1 MMTEL
6 WWKAFLGAIVTTAAA
21 KALGCRWGMFL
32 LFAAAFSGCAAALIL
47 LTVISGF
54 LQEKRKNEK

>member
-21 KALGCRWGMFL
+21 KALGCRWGIFL
-32 LFAAAFSGCAAALIL
+32 LFAAAFSGWAVAFIL
-47 LTVISGF
+47 LAVISGF
-54 LQEKRKNEK
+54 LERRKNEK

>member
-21 KALGCRWGMFL
+21 KVLGCRWGMFL
-32 LFAAAFSGCAAALIL
+32 LFAAAFSGWTAMLIL

-54 LQEKRKNEK
+54 LGRKKNEK

>member
-6 WWKAFLGAIVTTAAA
+6 WWKAFLGAVVTTAAA
-21 KALGCRWGMFL
+21 KLLGCRWGVFL
-32 LFAAAFSGCAAALIL
+32 LFAAAFSGWAAALVL

-54 LQEKRKNEK
+54 LERRKK

>member
-32 LFAAAFSGCAAALIL
+32 LFAAAFIGWAVALIL
-47 LTVISGF
+47 LTAISGF
-54 LQEKRKNEK
+54 LQEKRKK

>member
-21 KALGCRWGMFL
+21 KALGCRWGIFL
-32 LFAAAFSGCAAALIL
+32 LFAAAFSGWAAALIL
-47 LTVISGF
+47 LTAISGF
-54 LQEKRKNEK
+54 WEKRKR